1 MMTLTVWQYEAITLH
16 QCAFTPSSSMLD
28 AFDRVVE
35 TLVPFFLLCPV
46 LDGCL
51 DDMGKC
57 WLHVFS
63 LLFENALEHWKIIL
77 DAVIGWSLLLT
88 YLFTLFY

>member
-1 MMTLTVWQYEAITLH
+1 MMTLIVWQYKAITPH

-35 TLVPFFLLCPV
+35 ALAPFFLLCPV

-63 LLFENALEHWKIIL
+63 LLFLAHLKIIL

-88 YLFTLFY
+88 SLQ

>member
-1 MMTLTVWQYEAITLH
+1 VEAL
-16 QCAFTPSSSMLD
+16 A
-28 AFDRVVE
+28 
-35 TLVPFFLLCPV
+35 PFFLLCPV

-63 LLFENALEHWKIIL
+63 LLFLAHLKIIL

-88 YLFTLFY
+88 SLQ